1 MGVSRKVASALVIVA
16 LVVGVVIGFL
26 SSYFGAGVNKEMQTL
41 RHLTRDAE
49 IAITHKLLGEISGGS
64 IREHLRY
71 TEFLLIS
78 LIQSNLVNPGFQI

>member
-1 MGVSRKVASALVIVA
+1 MAGALVIVA

-26 SSYFGAGVNKEMQTL
+26 SGYFGAGVNKEAKTL
-41 RHLTRDAE
+41 RHLTRDAD
-49 IAITHKLLGEISGGS
+49 IGITHKLLGEISGGS

-71 TEFLLIS
+71 TGFLLNS